1 MPEEKPAP
9 GYAVLHIRFGPSGLP
24 SYQTTAATAP
34 FSRILSIPCP
44 KKLNCKSQILVKKS
58 NFLYA
63 TKYNSYH

>member
-44 KKLNCKSQILVKKS
+44 KKAVA
-58 NFLYA
+58 FA
-63 TKYNSYH
+63 TLFYRYLFIPYLLAPCCAQ